1 MPKKNKGFLNLA
13 TTSHG
18 EVWLGMNTNFSG
30 LDFDFVI
37 FNYLVLI
44 WNTLVKIFSSFY
56 VMLHIIVF
64 TGT

>member
-13 TTSHG
+13 TTSCG
-18 EVWLGMNTNFSG
+18 EVWLGMNANFSA

-44 WNTLVKIFSSFY
+44 WNTPVKIFSSFY
-56 VMLHIIVF
+56 VMLHVIVF